1 MCLAVRELCVQP
13 GGEHAE
19 LLMFPLV
26 AIDYPPSWG
35 RGVERQHTLAAH
47 TAWPPE
53 QGVVLSTQPP
63 EQSTSV

>member
-35 RGVERQHTLAAH
+35 RLWNASTHCRT
-47 TAWPPE
+47 
-53 QGVVLSTQPP
+53 QGVDT
-63 EQSTSV
+63 